1 MKKYL
6 LLIFV
11 LLSSFVANAQ
21 LVKSDIMNRIFES
34 KPEAVCRIQFDE
46 SYFYLLTWNNK
57 DYSVIG
63 KYPYYLSNKEEDS
76 FEQAKVGTET
86 SGNYLITL
94 NSKLDDNNNKIN
106 FLTAFRIES
115 IAGESLSLSNKEYC
129 FEFIDKGVATSK
141 DIAKLEKYKERKL
154 GFGPKR

>member
-1 MKKYL
+1 M
-6 LLIFV
+6 
-11 LLSSFVANAQ
+11 
-21 LVKSDIMNRIFES
+21 
-34 KPEAVCRIQFDE
+34 
-46 SYFYLLTWNNK
+46 
-57 DYSVIG
+57 IG

-141 DIAKLEKYKERKL
+141 DIAKLAKYKERKL

>member
-63 KYPYYLSNKEEDS
+63 KYPYYLSN
-76 FEQAKVGTET
+76 
-86 SGNYLITL
+86 
-94 NSKLDDNNNKIN
+94 
-106 FLTAFRIES
+106 
-115 IAGESLSLSNKEYC
+115 
-129 FEFIDKGVATSK
+129 
-141 DIAKLEKYKERKL
+141 
-154 GFGPKR
+154 